1 MHRVHAA
8 FIPAA
13 GLGERLR
20 PITDH
25 LPKPLLPLLGKP
37 VLQKVLER
45 VDLLQPDRIGINL
58 HYRGDDIRQWAEDS
72 VFAPRI
78 TFFPESPILGT
89 GGALKNAA
97 SFLED
102 GTFLVHNADIYSDVD
117 LAALLERHRT
127 DGNLVTLAMH
137 DHAQFNNVIIDGN
150 GSFLGLHRAG
160 TDSLPGTR
168 LMAFTG
174 IALYEPAF
182 LAFLPDG
189 ISHVTDAWQ
198 RARAAG
204 HRIGTHDV
212 TGGAWSDIGTP
223 EAYAKTVFSLLRAD
237 GETVFFHESSS
248 GCDRSRYEGYVSVES
263 GADLSGASLRNCIV
277 LAGCDA
283 GSRELSDAIVYPG
296 GVVQVNLTNL
306 FGGPDAGMIE
316 IGAGGSDRRYFR
328 VEHAGNRT
336 VLMQCLKRDEEFERQ
351 AAYTRFFSAHG
362 IRVPRL
368 LSVAKD
374 RPAMLFEDLGDLSL
388 YSWLRCRRSHEAVE
402 IMYRKVLDQLVRLHG
417 GATEQLEDCPLLAER
432 IFDYDYLRW
441 ETAYF
446 VDRFVIGLLNRSDH
460 DRNALDAE
468 FHRLAAAVDAA
479 PRTIIHRDC
488 QSQNVMLKNG
498 TEVCLIDYQGARLL
512 SPAYDIASLL
522 WDPYYRLDD
531 KIRERLIAY
540 YLDAM
545 KKSAAA
551 FDADA
556 FMRVLLPCRLQRHM
570 QALGAYG
577 FLAKVKGKPSFLK
590 YVPEGLRLLKEDVR
604 AAEGAYPLLGRLI
617 ADLHFN
623 SGR

>member
-1 MHRVHAA
+1 MDRLHAA

-37 VLQKVLER
+37 ILQKVLER
-45 VDLLQPDRIGINL
+45 VDLLPPERIGINL
-58 HYRGDDIRQWAEDS
+58 HYRGDDIRQWAEAS
-72 VFAPRI
+72 VFGHRI

-97 SFLED
+97 SFLQG
-102 GTFLVHNADIYSDVD
+102 GTFLVHNADIYSDID
-117 LAALLERHRT
+117 LAALTARHRAE
-127 DGNLVTLAMH
+127 GNLVTLAMH
-137 DHAQFNNVIIDGN
+137 DHARFNNVLIDER
-150 GSFLGLHRAG
+150 GSFFGLHRTG
-160 TDSLPGTR
+160 TDIQPGVR

-182 LAFLPDG
+182 LAFLPNG
-189 ISHVTDAWQ
+189 ISHVTDAWKT
-198 RARAAG
+198 AREAG
-204 HRIGTHDV
+204 HRIGMHDV
-212 TGGAWSDIGTP
+212 TGCFWSDIGTP
-223 EAYAKTVFSLLRAD
+223 DAYAKTVFDLLRAD

-248 GCDRSRYEGYVSVES
+248 GCDRSRYEGYVAVES

-283 GSRELSDAIVYPG
+283 GGRDLSGVIVHPG
-296 GVVQVNLTNL
+296 GVVQLNPGAL
-306 FGGPDAGMIE
+306 FDGHDTGMTE

-328 VEHAGNRT
+328 VEHAGNRA

-351 AAYTRFFSAHG
+351 ASYTRFFSSQG
-362 IRVPRL
+362 VRVPRL
-368 LSVAKD
+368 LSVAQD

-388 YSWLRCRRSHEAVE
+388 YSWLRCHRSNEAVE
-402 IMYRKVLDQLVRLHG
+402 TMYRKVLDQLVCLHR
-417 GATEQLEDCPLLAER
+417 ATTENVAECPQLEER

-446 VDRFVIGLLNRSDH
+446 MDRFVIGLLCHNDH

-479 PRTIIHRDC
+479 SRTIIHRDC

-498 TEVCLIDYQGARLL
+498 AEVCLIDYQGARLL

-531 KIRERLIAY
+531 TVRERLIAY

-545 KKSAAA
+545 KKNAAA
-551 FDADA
+551 FDVDM

-577 FLAKVKGKPSFLK
+577 FLSQVKRKTSFLK

-604 AAEGAYPLLGRLI
+604 AADGEYPLLTQLI
-617 ADLHFN
+617 STLHFDA
-623 SGR
+623 GQ